1 MGLAVPFDKGIFL
14 LSNVSRRTR
23 IFNFPLLKALPKYH
37 LQTQRFQINTHFI
50 LNRQTNRSH
59 FKTKILVDIVHGC
72 ETGYILNCKQI
83 NYKNRFQI
91 EAILIF
97 SLSLYLT
104 FPPPVE
110 VQTHKLVSTSFVL
123 LSFIK
128 R

>member
-23 IFNFPLLKALPKYH
+23 IFNFPLLKVLPKYH
-37 LQTQRFQINTHFI
+37 LQTQRLIFQINFI
-50 LNRQTNRSH
+50 LNHQTNRSH

-83 NYKNRFQI
+83 NCKNRFQI
-91 EAILIF
+91 EVILIF
-97 SLSLYLT
+97 TLSLYLT
-104 FPPPVE
+104 FSPPVE
-110 VQTHKLVSTSFVL
+110 VQTHKLVSTSFLL